1 MHDRSS
7 QERPAI
13 GLESGT
19 VRVVPY
25 DTRWPALYA
34 EEEARIR
41 RALGKTPL
49 ALEHVGSTSVPGLTA
64 KPIIDIMAGR
74 AAEHPAEQ
82 FVPLLEQ
89 AGYEYRGDRGLPGRE
104 FFRRGDPRSYH
115 VHLVEIGSSLW
126 RDHIGFRDRLRGD
139 AAVAAEYAALKLAL
153 AARFPLDRL
162 SYIDGKAEFIQGV
175 IRSTP
180 GIDGEV

>member
-1 MHDRSS
+1 MTS
-7 QERPAI
+7 QDTPPL

-25 DTRWPALYA
+25 DRRWPELYLQ
-34 EEEARIR
+34 EEARIR
-41 RALGKTPL
+41 HTLGTMPL
-49 ALEHVGSTSVPGLTA
+49 VLEHVGSTSVPGLSA

-82 FVPLLEQ
+82 FVPLLER

-104 FFRRGDPRSYH
+104 FFRRGEPRSYH
-115 VHLVEIGSSLW
+115 IHLVEIGSPLW
-126 RDHIGFRDRLRGD
+126 RDHIGFRDRLRSD

-153 AARFPLDRL
+153 AARFPLDRA